1 MRLTDP
7 VEADNLLGCPE
18 SEDLVAHRRERSLFL
33 ASLVAAAALA
43 GCGGAPAQVEGTFIQ
58 PEAPAATADT
68 PAAEVKPPAEDELT
82 PDQKAQMEIALR
94 RGGEKAANC
103 AKVVPESV
111 RGEGEVKVTFDGKKG
126 RATDVSVGAPWAGTE
141 TESCIKRSFV
151 GEIIVPFDG
160 ELEVP
165 YTVKLPAKPE
175 EPGKTKP
182 GAKPAAKPAPKK

>member
-1 MRLTDP
+1 M
-7 VEADNLLGCPE
+7 AN
-18 SEDLVAHRRERSLFL
+18 RRDRSLFL
-33 ASLVAAAALA
+33 ASLVALAALV
-43 GCGGAPAQVEGTFIQ
+43 GCSGAPAQVEGTFIQ
-58 PEAPAATADT
+58 PEVKPVSTNDT
-68 PAAEVKPPAEDELT
+68 PVADVKPPSEDELT

-94 RGGEKAANC
+94 RGGDKAANC
-103 AKVVPESV
+103 AKVIPESP

-126 RATDVSVGAPWAGTE
+126 RATDVAVGPPWAGTE

-175 EPGKTKP
+175 ESGKGKP
-182 GAKPAAKPAPKK
+182 GAKPAKPAPKK

>member
-1 MRLTDP
+1 
-7 VEADNLLGCPE
+7 
-18 SEDLVAHRRERSLFL
+18 VAHRRDRSLFL
-33 ASLVAAAALA
+33 ASIVAVVALA
-43 GCGGAPAQVEGTFIQ
+43 GCGGAPQQVESSFIQ
-58 PEAPAATADT
+58 PEVHTPKDDAPVAD
-68 PAAEVKPPAEDELT
+68 VKPPPDDELT

-103 AKVVPESV
+103 AKVIPESA

-126 RATDVSVGAPWAGTE
+126 RATDVAVGPPWAGTE

-175 EPGKTKP
+175 EAVKGKP

>member
-1 MRLTDP
+1 M
-7 VEADNLLGCPE
+7 
-18 SEDLVAHRRERSLFL
+18 AHRRDRSLFL
-33 ASLVAAAALA
+33 ASLVAIAALV
-43 GCGGAPAQVEGTFIQ
+43 GCSGAPTQVEGSFIQ
-58 PEAPAATADT
+58 PEAPVVAKPDT
-68 PAAEVKPPAEDELT
+68 FVAEVKPPEDELT

-126 RATDVSVGAPWAGTE
+126 RATDVAVGPPWAGTE

-175 EPGKTKP
+175 EPGKGKPGAKP
-182 GAKPAAKPAPKK
+182 GAKPAPKK

>member
-1 MRLTDP
+1 
-7 VEADNLLGCPE
+7 
-18 SEDLVAHRRERSLFL
+18 VAHRRERSLFL
-33 ASLVAAAALA
+33 ASLVALAALA
-43 GCGGAPAQVEGTFIQ
+43 GCASAPQQVEGSFIQ
-58 PEAPAATADT
+58 PEVPVAKTDA
-68 PAAEVKPPAEDELT
+68 PAAEVKPPTEDELT

-103 AKVVPESV
+103 AKVVPDGP

-126 RATDVSVGAPWAGTE
+126 RAVDVAVGPPWAGTE
-141 TESCIKRSFV
+141 MESCIKRSFV

-182 GAKPAAKPAPKK
+182 GAKPAPKK